1 MSKKRIFQLAVVL
14 LSLLYA
20 AVLLAGFLA
29 PYDAAEQD
37 REYPFAPPTHLHFV
51 DVQGTLHAW
60 PFIYASTSSADH
72 FAEYQEDR
80 ARVFPL
86 RFFVVGENYSLL
98 GFIAC
103 HRHLYGVDEPGRL
116 FLLGTDGYGRD
127 QFSRLLW
134 GGRISLLAGLIAA
147 TLSLCMGMLVGA
159 ASGYFGG
166 FVDDVLMW
174 LVELFLAV
182 PWLYLLFAV
191 RALLPLHIG
200 PTVAFLLVVAVIGM
214 VGWARPARLIRGV
227 VLSARERKY
236 VLAARGF
243 GASNFYLLRRHILPQ
258 TMGVFLTQAALLIPQ
273 YILAE
278 VTLSFLGLGVG
289 EPVPSWGNML
299 GSLQQ
304 YHILASYWWM
314 LVPGL
319 VLVPVFWAY
328 HVLAD
333 FLHERVEFGH

>member
-1 MSKKRIFQLAVVL
+1 MSKRRIFLLAVVL

-20 AVLLAGFLA
+20 AVLLAGFVA
-29 PYDAAEQD
+29 PYDPAEQD

-51 DVQGTLHAW
+51 DAQGTMHAW
-60 PFIYASTSSADH
+60 PFIYALRSTPDN
-72 FAEYQEDR
+72 FAQYQEDR

-86 RFFVVGENYSLL
+86 RFFVVRENYSLL

-134 GGRISLLAGLIAA
+134 GGRISLLAGLFAA
-147 TLSLCMGMLVGA
+147 TLSLSMGMLVGA

-182 PWLYLLFAV
+182 PWLYLLFAL
-191 RALLPLHIG
+191 RAFLPLHIG
-200 PTVAFLLVVAVIGM
+200 PTVAFFLVVAVIGI

-227 VLSARERKY
+227 VLAARERKY

-243 GASNFYLLRRHILPQ
+243 GASSCYLLRRHILPQ

-299 GSLQQ
+299 GFLQQ

-314 LVPGL
+314 LVPGF
-319 VLVPVFWAY
+319 VLVPLFWAY

-333 FLHERVEFGH
+333 FLHERVESGH